1 MADLG
6 DYVPPTLTHI
16 FPLGLSIIL
25 YKPENSRSN
34 KFNIGIF
41 MFAGLESLIVRYLG
55 IVLTLNIN

>member
-16 FPLGLSIIL
+16 FPLVLSIIL
-25 YKPENSRSN
+25 YKPKTFRSN

-41 MFAGLESLIVRYLG
+41 MYAGLENLIVGYPG
-55 IVLTLNIN
+55 MVLDSVCV